1 MSQGS
6 SKPTATVDNAAGA
19 SAVNIQDGGNSITVD
34 SPQLPAALG
43 ASGGLTAE
51 IQDSHGHKS
60 EFNFMRD
67 MLVSQPYRL
76 VGANFV
82 GTTLDTNFW
91 TSTLSTGTAAQTQG
105 LVTLDSTTTA
115 SAYAH
120 LASAAIARFVFA
132 HPHTFRSVV
141 VIPTVV
147 VAHNTRRWGAFTVS
161 TVTPQDGFYFE
172 LSSAGVLSVV
182 TVSGGTPT
190 AVASG
195 SFNGQVS
202 SYVVDT
208 NFHAYEIHYYVMQV
222 EFYIDHVLIHSII
235 PAANPLTA
243 GVYDLPIGATSIN
256 DATGGVSGIVRLY
269 NAIILRT
276 GRDITQPKSFYQAGT
291 VTAQVLKRGPGL
303 LHGLA
308 VSGVAVNS
316 NITLYDNTT
325 NSGTILFSTG
335 AMGANTVPFNIDFGQ
350 GAPFQT
356 GLTLNIATANSNA
369 TTRYE

>member
-19 SAVNIQDGGNSITVD
+19 AAVNIQDGGNSITVD
-34 SPQLPAALG
+34 SLQLPAALG
-43 ASGGLTAE
+43 ASGGLTTE
-51 IQDSHGHKS
+51 IQDPHGHKS

-67 MLVSQPYRL
+67 LLVSQPYRL
-76 VGANFV
+76 VGAGFV

-91 TSTLSTGTAAQTQG
+91 ATTLSTGTAAQTDG
-105 LVTLDSTTTA
+105 LVTIDGSTTA

-120 LASAAIARFVFA
+120 LSSAAAARFVFA
-132 HPHTFRSVV
+132 HPHVFRSVV
-141 VIPTVV
+141 QIPTVA
-147 VAHNTRRWGAFTVS
+147 VAHNTRRWGVYTVS
-161 TVTPQDGFYFE
+161 TVTPQNGFYFE

-222 EFYIDHVLIHSII
+222 EFYVDHVLLHSII
-235 PAANPLTA
+235 PSANPMTA
-243 GVYDLPIGATSIN
+243 GVYTLPIGATSIN
-256 DATGGVSGIVRLY
+256 DATGGVSGVIKLY

-276 GRDITQPKSFYQAGT
+276 GRDITQPKSFYQSGT
-291 VTAQVLKRGPGL
+291 VTAQVLKIGPGL
-303 LHGLA
+303 VHGLT
-308 VSGVAVNS
+308 VSGVVNNS

-335 AMGANTVPFNIDFGQ
+335 AMSTNTTPFNLDFGL
-350 GAPFQT
+350 GMPFQI